1 MRDIELISC
10 MATMRYGK
18 EGGKNERKEE
28 IAYSR

>member
-1 MRDIELISC
+1 MCDIEFIRC
-10 MATMRYGK
+10 MATMRSRK